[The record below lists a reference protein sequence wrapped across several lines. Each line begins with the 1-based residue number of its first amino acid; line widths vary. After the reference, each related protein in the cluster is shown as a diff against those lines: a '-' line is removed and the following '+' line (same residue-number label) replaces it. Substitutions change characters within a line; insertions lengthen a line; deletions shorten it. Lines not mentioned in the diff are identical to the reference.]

1 MQNMINFSVA
11 ILNALAGFL
20 AMEPIIYLFT
30 LVLMLFVIRAVKIL
44 IS

>member
-1 MQNMINFSVA
+1 MQNMITFTTA
-11 ILNALAGFL
+11 ILEALAAFM

-30 LVLMLFVIRAVKIL
+30 LFLMLFVIRAVKIL